1 MTSEFEREV
10 RPRGSGAA
18 NMRAGSL
25 PFVVSGVSARS
36 AGRPRPGAGGFP
48 QTLSIGA
55 SVIDS

>member
-36 AGRPRPGAGGFP
+36 AGGRAPGPGLAAFRKP
-48 QTLSIGA
+48 
-55 SVIDS
+55 